1 MAGSIISMCRYCSLL
16 QEGELKD
23 QPRTNQDLLEE
34 ISLLK
39 QRIKELELSEAEH
52 LRAMEALQ
60 RSEMKFRTLYDL
72 TSDAVMLLDEK
83 SFFDCNN
90 ATLKMFGCATREE
103 FCGMHPADLSP
114 LVQPCGTESRVL
126 GDHHIVMALKNG
138 MHQFEWVHRRADT
151 GETFPAD
158 VLLSPMVIDG
168 KMVLQAVV
176 RDITQRKRIEE
187 VLLKEMEFNSTLVES
202 SPALFV
208 AINADRT
215 VRHMNDAMLRAL
227 GYTLKELKN
236 KEYMS
241 LVPESDR
248 EMLSGVFS
256 TLIKRGQPTLNEN
269 RVLTKD
275 GKEILVEWH
284 GRAIKKPDGSPD
296 YFFGVGTDI
305 TDRRRAEERIIAS
318 EAKYRRLHETM
329 IDAYALVDMGGNI
342 VEANRSYIDMLG
354 YSMEELS
361 GLAYLDLTP
370 EKWHFFESKIID
382 EQIMVRGFSDVY
394 EKEYIRKDGTVFP
407 VELRTFL
414 VKDDEGRP
422 SGLWAIVRDITSR
435 KRMEEEL
442 RIHRDSLGKLVAERT
457 AALQEEVQRSREKE
471 EQYLSLIESVKEW
484 IWQTDANFVHT
495 YLSPRIE
502 DVLGYKPEELLGRS
516 PADIMP
522 PDEAERAMPLVRRT
536 FSEKGPFVCFE
547 TIHTDKDGRLVFI
560 EANGQPFFDGK
571 GNLLG
576 YRGSCNDVTE
586 RKRFIEALQE
596 RERELTAKS
605 VSLEEVNAALRVLLK
620 QREEDRQ
627 ELEEKFVSNI
637 REIILPYVH
646 KMQKGPLDPKHAAY
660 LNIVVTNLTEI
671 MSPFLNTLKQFNFTP
686 REIEVALHIK
696 DGMTTKEMAN
706 LMGVAPSAI
715 HSHRD
720 NIRKKLGLNN
730 KKINLRT
737 RLFSLK

>member
-1 MAGSIISMCRYCSLL
+1 M
-16 QEGELKD
+16 
-23 QPRTNQDLLEE
+23 LEE
-34 ISLLK
+34 VSQVK
-39 QRIKELELSEAEH
+39 QRIKELEVSEAEH
-52 LRAMEALQ
+52 LRALEALQ

-72 TSDAVMLLDEK
+72 TSDAVMLLDEE

-103 FCGMHPADLSP
+103 FYGMHPADRSP

-126 GDHHIVMALKNG
+126 GDRHIAMALKNG
-138 MHQFEWVHRRADT
+138 THQFEWVHRRADT

-168 KMVLQAVV
+168 RTVLQAVV
-176 RDITQRKRIEE
+176 RDMTRRKR
-187 VLLKEMEFNSTLVES
+187 M
-202 SPALFV
+202 
-208 AINADRT
+208 
-215 VRHMNDAMLRAL
+215 
-227 GYTLKELKN
+227 
-236 KEYMS
+236 
-241 LVPESDR
+241 
-248 EMLSGVFS
+248 
-256 TLIKRGQPTLNEN
+256 
-269 RVLTKD
+269 
-275 GKEILVEWH
+275 
-284 GRAIKKPDGSPD
+284 
-296 YFFGVGTDI
+296 
-305 TDRRRAEERIIAS
+305 EERIIAS

-329 IDAYALVDMGGNI
+329 IDAYALVDMGGNF

-361 GLAYLDLTP
+361 GLAYTDLTP

-382 EQIMVRGFSDVY
+382 DQLMVRGFSDVY

-414 VKDDEGRP
+414 LQDDEGRP

-435 KRMEEEL
+435 KHMEEEL
-442 RIHRDSLGKLVAERT
+442 RTHRDSLGKLVAERT
-457 AALQEEVQRSREKE
+457 AALREEVERRKEKE

-502 DVLGYKPEELLGRS
+502 DVLGYKPEELLGRT

-522 PDEAERAMPLVRRT
+522 PDEAKRAMPLIRRI
-536 FSEKGPFVCFE
+536 FSEKGPFVGFE
-547 TIHTDKDGRLVFI
+547 TIHTHKDGRLVSI
-560 EANGQPFFDGK
+560 EANGRPFFDGN

-596 RERELTAKS
+596 REQELTAKS
-605 VSLEEVNAALRVLLK
+605 VSLEEVNAALRVFLK
-620 QREEDRQ
+620 QREEDRA

-637 REIILPYVH
+637 KEIILPYVH
-646 KMQKGPLDPKHAAY
+646 KMQKGRLDPQHAAY
-660 LNIVVTNLTEI
+660 LNIVATNLTEI
-671 MSPFLNTLKQFNFTP
+671 MSPFLNTLKRSDFTP
-686 REIEVALHIK
+686 REIEVAMLIK
-696 DGMTTKEMAN
+696 DGRTSKEIAD
-706 LMGVAPSAI
+706 LMGVAPSAV

-720 NIRKKLGLNN
+720 NIRKKLGLKN

-737 RLFSLK
+737 CLFTLK